1 MEYRGKCLEMP
12 HSDQTIQGLFTVRAY
27 SLDGHSMLNIKRMVN
42 VNVEMKLPQETLTS
56 LNLVNIFKTTNQLMK
71 LSMVFVL
78 ITYFYF

>member
-42 VNVEMKLPQETLTS
+42 VNVEMRHSKSNPPGDLNKLKFS
-56 LNLVNIFKTTNQLMK
+56 
-71 LSMVFVL
+71 
-78 ITYFYF
+78 